1 MVECTQIVVTAPLLL
16 LLPRDLWS
24 LPSLLSEW
32 EDADNV
38 KAAEEEQ
45 IVIVNGGEKYNFIDT
60 VIIVINILCKSLQK
74 KIFLV

>member
-1 MVECTQIVVTAPLLL
+1 M
-16 LLPRDLWS
+16 
-24 LPSLLSEW
+24 
-32 EDADNV
+32 